1 MRFSPITEPGFV
13 RSPSQPPGKSV
24 FSPLPSELRRLFCLS
39 ENLAPRDRSISRV
52 SRVALALIFLLGAT
66 PARGREETLQ
76 AKIAQTN
83 WSEVRG
89 VNFIPSYASNS
100 YEIWRNYDREIV
112 DRDLRLAS
120 EVGYNSVRLWLNY
133 SAYEELG
140 SRLMDRVEDTLRR
153 CAKYHL
159 RAVVVLF
166 DSCGI
171 RPRRDA
177 KWMTAGEA
185 YHQFQSSPRFSSDQK
200 AFMQA
205 LFGNY
210 VHGFGAHTLVPV
222 GADTPFMVLIWQNW
236 QPTPG
241 NTRLGPE
248 WYPKMENYVDAIV
261 GRLRDNPSILL
272 WDLMNEPEFASE
284 GFLSSGVLIT
294 PEMEKIR
301 DAFLRHFRGHIQRRF
316 PVEPVGE
323 GWATLA
329 NAEKY
334 ADLADVVT
342 FHIYGGPEQL
352 QPVIEEAQAFGKSSG
367 KPVLITETLANWEF
381 GRPDFGKLATDE
393 AQLAHY
399 QKVLPVLMR
408 SPIGWMAW
416 GLVISHDFDP
426 FTDIF
431 YPDGHPR
438 PAALFLEKTLKGG
451 RQASSVVGSER
462 TGAP

>member
-1 MRFSPITEPGFV
+1 MGFAAFAKSGILQNDAFTHV
-13 RSPSQPPGKSV
+13 KPDFFQPDSASRVLVQIKGMV
-24 FSPLPSELRRLFCLS
+24 
-39 ENLAPRDRSISRV
+39 APRGPGISQAHRLGL
-52 SRVALALIFLLGAT
+52 ALAFLLAAA
-66 PARGREETLQ
+66 PALGQVSGLQ
-76 AKIAQTN
+76 EKIAKTN

-100 YEIWRNYDREIV
+100 YEIWRNYDHEIV

-120 EVGYNSVRLWLNY
+120 EVGYNSVRFWLNY

-140 SRLMDRVEDTLRR
+140 SRMVDRVEDALRLS
-153 CAKYHL
+153 AKYHL

-171 RPRRDA
+171 RPRKDA
-177 KWMTAGEA
+177 KWMTTREA
-185 YHQFQSSPRFSSDQK
+185 YEQFQSSTRFSPDQK
-200 AFMQA
+200 AFMHA

-210 VHGFGAHTLVPV
+210 VQGFGAHAFVPV
-222 GADTPFMVLIWQNW
+222 GADTPFMVLVWQNW

-241 NTRLGPE
+241 NTRLGPD
-248 WYPKMENYVDAIV
+248 WYPKLENYLDAVV
-261 GRLRDNPSILL
+261 GRMRDNPSVLL

-284 GFLSSGVLIT
+284 GFLSAGMLIT
-294 PEMEKIR
+294 PEMEKVR
-301 DAFLRHFRGHIQRRF
+301 DAFLRHFRDHLQRRF
-316 PVEPVGE
+316 PDQAVGE
-323 GWATLA
+323 GWASLED
-329 NAEKY
+329 AEKY

-342 FHIYGGPEQL
+342 FHIYAEPEKL
-352 QPVIEEAQAFGKSSG
+352 QPVIEKAQAFGKSVG
-367 KPVLITETLANWEF
+367 KPVLITETLANWDF
-381 GRPDFGKLATDE
+381 GAPDFGKLTTDE

-399 QKVLPVLMR
+399 QRVLPVLMK

-416 GLVISHDFDP
+416 GLVISHVFEP

-451 RQASSVVGSER
+451 RPGS
-462 TGAP
+462 